1 MSESALNDAATRK
14 AEMSGPPSQETAPPS
29 RPREAERSLKPF
41 LGVPFD
47 VSIELGRIE
56 LKIRD
61 LLRLGPHSILELD
74 KPAGGSLDIC
84 VNGMLVGR
92 GEPVILE
99 ERVQIKVN
107 EIVESHG

>member
-1 MSESALNDAATRK
+1 MSQSVLNDETIRK
-14 AEMSGPPSQETAPPS
+14 AEIPDPASQETAS
-29 RPREAERSLKPF
+29 SQPREAERSLKPF
-41 LGVPFD
+41 LGVPFH

-84 VNGMLVGR
+84 VNGLLVGR

-99 ERVQIKVN
+99 DRVQIKVN
-107 EIVESHG
+107 EIVENHG

>member
-1 MSESALNDAATRK
+1 MGESVLNDETTRK
-14 AEMSGPPSQETAPPS
+14 AEIPDVGSQETAS
-29 RPREAERSLKPF
+29 SQRWEVERSLQPF
-41 LGVPFD
+41 LGVLFH

-61 LLRLGPHSILELD
+61 LLRLGPHAILELD

-84 VNGMLVGR
+84 VNGVLVGH

-99 ERVQIKVN
+99 DRVQIKVN
-107 EIVESHG
+107 EIMENHG